1 MKRIL
6 SALCALGFAGV
17 AFAAPFQNGSFE
29 AGTLTAD
36 PCNVSLAS
44 GSTAI
49 TGWTVV
55 QGDIDYLT
63 TSCWTPSDG
72 TRSLDLVGSGSIGA
86 IQQTFDTIPGATY
99 QVSFDLAGNP
109 STFFPPVIKP
119 LTVTVAGTTNNYTFN
134 TTGKTPT
141 AMGWATQTFTFVAN
155 GPTATI
161 NFTSNVGTSS
171 FAGAALD
178 NVSVVQLNPWTGS
191 AGSVTNQGVPIGS
204 APTVVSNGTAGAA
217 AEFTYQTVNSFCC
230 HTGNWTFNTTAATD
244 GDVSLNWT
252 YAGYHGTCQATAS
265 LTAYV
270 RRLGVDVYTA
280 PLYSASDSSCSGALP
295 SGGFGQYGEVDLP
308 SVLAGDEYGFRMTAS
323 NFDSNGGVGGRL
335 TVTTG
340 TSPTTTAVGSS
351 ANPIILPSPITFTAT
366 VTGSTPTG
374 EVTFTQEGRE
384 IQGCIAAPLVG
395 NTAVCFVPDWFG
407 GLPSRTILAL
417 YSGDSVNA
425 GSVSAPLTQVINA
438 AITPPSAPI
447 IGSATV
453 PTGSQT
459 ATITWAPP
467 ASNGGSPITGY
478 TITSSPG
485 GLTQSAAA
493 GATSGTVS
501 GLSFG
506 TSYTFTVTATNVAG
520 ISAPSN
526 PSNSVTPS
534 CCATSKGS
542 ATRRS
547 RRSRCPRSGR

>member
-86 IQQTFDTIPGATY
+86 IQQTSDTIPGATY

-506 TSYTFTVTATNVAG
+506 TSYTFTVTKTGANALPMFVR
-520 ISAPSN
+520 PSY
-526 PSNSVTPS
+526 S
-534 CCATSKGS
+534 
-542 ATRRS
+542 
-547 RRSRCPRSGR
+547 PRK